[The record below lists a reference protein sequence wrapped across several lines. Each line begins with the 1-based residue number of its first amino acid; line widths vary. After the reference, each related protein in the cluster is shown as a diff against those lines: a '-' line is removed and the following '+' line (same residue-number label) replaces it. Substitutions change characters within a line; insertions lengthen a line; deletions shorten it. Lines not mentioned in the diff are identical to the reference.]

1 MKKVVSVFAFLVIG
15 ISVFAQTKWSVDP
28 VHSLVGFSVKHLS
41 ISDVAGSFKK
51 FDGSYTVSRADLSD
65 LKANFSID
73 VASVNT
79 SSDQR
84 DGHLKSD
91 DFFNAEKFPNL
102 KFESTSFKKVKGNN
116 YLLAGKLTIRDVT
129 KDVTFNVVYGGSA
142 KDPWG
147 NTKSGFSATTVIN
160 RFDYNVKY
168 DATGLA
174 VGKEVT
180 LNLNLEFIQGK

>member
-28 VHSLVGFSVKHLS
+28 VHSVVGFSLKHLS
-41 ISDVAGSFKK
+41 ISDVTGNFKK
-51 FDGSYTVSRADLSD
+51 FEGSYTVSKADLTD
-65 LKANFSID
+65 LKATFSID
-73 VASVNT
+73 AASANT
-79 SSDQR
+79 GSDQR

-91 DFFNAEKFPNL
+91 DFFNAEKFPTL
-102 KFESTSFKKVKGNN
+102 KFESTSFKKTKGNN
-116 YLLAGKLTIRDVT
+116 YVLSGKLTIRDVT

-160 RFDYNVKY
+160 RFDYNIKY

-174 VGKEVT
+174 VGKDVT